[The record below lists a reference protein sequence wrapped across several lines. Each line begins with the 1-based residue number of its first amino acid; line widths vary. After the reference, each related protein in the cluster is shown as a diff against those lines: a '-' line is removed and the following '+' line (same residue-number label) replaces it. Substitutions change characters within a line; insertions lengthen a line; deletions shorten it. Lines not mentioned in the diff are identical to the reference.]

1 MLQRTSKQL
10 EDQQEL
16 FKEMKAKYTAKIES
30 LEEKI
35 QNYRKSLVD
44 AKEELLRKLEKR
56 KPEGLLQI

>member
-44 AKEELLRKLEKR
+44 AKEELVRKLEKR
-56 KPEGLLQI
+56 KPEGSLQI